1 MEQSKV
7 VADCLF
13 GLARARIAC
22 VFRVHEC
29 LYVFIWPLDLISTIN
44 IALKRSYDAIW
55 SFWVCFALGKVVWR
69 ACECFL
75 SVLSLTK
82 TSIL

>member
-1 MEQSKV
+1 M
-7 VADCLF
+7 
-13 GLARARIAC
+13 
-22 VFRVHEC
+22 
-29 LYVFIWPLDLISTIN
+29 
-44 IALKRSYDAIW
+44 ALKRTYDTKW

-82 TSIL
+82 TSILSCSVSFFTFFLKTADRTPDPE